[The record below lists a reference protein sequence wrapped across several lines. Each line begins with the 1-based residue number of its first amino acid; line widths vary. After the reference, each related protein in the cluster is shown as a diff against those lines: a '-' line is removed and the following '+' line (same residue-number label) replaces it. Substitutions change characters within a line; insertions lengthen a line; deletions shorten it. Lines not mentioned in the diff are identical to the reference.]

1 LSFLCTNCR
10 MCYLCFYWSQERMLS
25 FQPEDWG
32 PGQKKDFFSKES
44 EGGKWRTD
52 VWESVQISW
61 STPSDW
67 NKGSVIG
74 SWAQCRSSQPR
85 GLCQNTTL
93 NIKFHIS
100 QSGLID
106 YCLVVSKIANHK
118 NAQKKWISF
127 DSQWG
132 FKIKVSTTTYLYNL
146 HFLVLLRVRESEVR
160 RCQSLA
166 LSRFLRSNSSGPD
179 SSVGAVPGDEPAVS
193 WSVTSEICTK

>member
-1 LSFLCTNCR
+1 MFLLISRKNVEFSTR
-10 MCYLCFYWSQERMLS
+10 GLES
-25 FQPEDWG
+25 

-74 SWAQCRSSQPR
+74 SWAQCGSSQPR

-118 NAQKKWISF
+118 NAQNKWIYF

-146 HFLVLLRVRESEVR
+146 HFLVLLCVTLSASEWSTKMSIFGSPQVFEVQIPLRQSPVWELAER
-160 RCQSLA
+160 RNLPCAEL
-166 LSRFLRSNSSGPD
+166 
-179 SSVGAVPGDEPAVS
+179 
-193 WSVTSEICTK
+193 